1 MSNLAI
7 IPARGGSKRIP
18 RKNIRLLNGI
28 PLLAYS
34 IRAAKESGVYDRI
47 VLSSEDAEIQAIGR
61 QEGVEVDQRPE
72 SFAGDHVTK
81 VQVVREYLERDPEHR
96 AFDTVSALLPTCPF
110 RRAEDIRQSFKLFES
125 SPMEF
130 LVGVTEYDFP
140 ITLALDK
147 TGDVGKVHFEGG
159 YNITRSQD
167 IPKHYHPNGAIY
179 LATVEAFLRA
189 GTFFQPEMLVHEMDA
204 VRSFDID
211 YPYQFTIAEVLAK
224 QIANHEL

>member
-1 MSNLAI
+1 MKNLAI

-18 RKNIRLLNGI
+18 RKNILPLNGI
-28 PLLAYS
+28 PLLAYT

-47 VLSSEDAEIQAIGR
+47 VLSSEDAEIQEIAR
-61 QEGVEVDQRPE
+61 QEGIEVDQRPE
-72 SFAGDHVTK
+72 AFAGDKVTK
-81 VQVVREYLERDPEHR
+81 VQVVREFLERNPGNR

-110 RRAEDIRQSFKLFES
+110 RRSEDIVNAFDLFKQHNHEYLI
-125 SPMEF
+125 
-130 LVGVTEYDFP
+130 GVTEYDFP
-140 ITLALDK
+140 ITLALTRD
-147 TGDVGKVHFEGG
+147 GDMGREHFPNG
-159 YNITRSQD
+159 YAVTRSQD

-189 GTFFQPEMLVHEMDA
+189 GTFFQPEMLVYEMDA

-224 QIANHEL
+224 QIANNEL